1 MTEIASRVACQRFAD
16 GTALEA
22 TYALHADG
30 TVTRQI
36 TSANGVSQVNKPT
49 SFRQLTETE
58 RRVNCADG
66 VSAYLFLVDVIE
78 ADGWTPAR

>member
-1 MTEIASRVACQRFAD
+1 MTEIASRAACKRFAD
-16 GTALEA
+16 GTELGA

-36 TSANGVSQVNKPT
+36 TSANGVPQANT
-49 SFRQLTETE
+49 STPFRQLDETE

-66 VSAYLFLVDVIE
+66 VSAYLFLVDVIR
-78 ADGWTPAR
+78 ADGWTAA